1 MSTSSNGPVAEAPA
15 LDPYPYA
22 RFEQVRAHR
31 LRRHLVDEDVYPP
44 APVFPALA
52 ESLVEARAELHLV
65 LDRMTDEDV
74 WAIHGLAFLLYHVPR
89 DSLLFQYVDLVG

>member
-1 MSTSSNGPVAEAPA
+1 MSTSDKGPVAEAPIFE
-15 LDPYPYA
+15 LYPMI
-22 RFEQVRAHR
+22 RPEQSRAHR

-52 ESLVEARAELHLV
+52 ESLAEARAELHLV
-65 LDRMTDEDV
+65 LDRMAAEDV

-89 DSLLFQYVDLVG
+89 DPLLFQYADLVG